1 MSIGLE
7 SFEDSLR
14 SLNVECV
21 RVEPDAVAEAIVEVA
36 TEPAVGIPL
45 ERGGVRLPDSVSV
58 DPAPAELD
66 RAETGVTPASFA
78 VANYGSVALPSRD
91 DGSELVALYVDH
103 HVVIVDER
111 DVVADMEAAFDRFDG
126 MARDGDDDVI
136 LATGPS
142 ATADMGEL
150 VRGAHGPSDV
160 TVVLVED

>member
-7 SFEDSLR
+7 SFEGSLT

-21 RVEPDAVAEAIVEVA
+21 RVAPDGVAEAIAEVA
-36 TEPAVGIPL
+36 TEPAVGVSL
-45 ERGGVRLPDSVSV
+45 ERDRVRLPDGVSV

-91 DGSELVALYVDH
+91 DGSELVALYVNH
-103 HVVIVDER
+103 HVVIVDES
-111 DVVADMEAAFDRFDG
+111 DVVADMEAAFDRFDR
-126 MARDGDDDVI
+126 MARDGDDVI

-142 ATADMGEL
+142 ATADMGAL